1 MLVMDGHRSVNL
13 LIDNDRVTTDISFL
27 ANHAPKPTLAQH
39 SALMDDILIVTNTLN
54 QVLYNPHVRAIKRAR
69 GAGQG

>member
-13 LIDNDRVTTDISFL
+13 LIDRVTTDIYFL

-54 QVLYNPHVRAIKRAR
+54 QVLHNPHVRAIKRAR